1 MYAVL
6 FLLTQA
12 ESLGPR
18 KLISAPEAI
27 EAADI
32 DSAKKEG
39 LQILNELAPH
49 NREVMKPLSIVELSQ
64 DMLNGISSCER
75 LYLTNLDD
83 DGELE
88 FADVTDTQY
97 WINQDWWHR

>member
-1 MYAVL
+1 MFAAI

-27 EAADI
+27 SAEDV

-39 LQILNELAPH
+39 LQILSELASH
-49 NREVMKPLSIVELSQ
+49 NREVMKPLSIVELSE
-64 DMLNGISSCER
+64 DMLNGIAGCER
-75 LYLTNLDD
+75 VFLGNTED

-88 FADVTDTQY
+88 FADVTDAHY
-97 WINQDWWHR
+97 WANQPWWPR